1 MMNIRLSTSNFFGPR
16 QLFISNLHVIAMRKV
31 IRVNFSPIVCE
42 MLRWDAAAHF
52 LFTSVSIHIFF
63 LCYVCQLPKKLSNDM
78 TDIVKHSVSSTHS
91 ISLQQLSLC
100 EWFLKMFTMNGVQY
114 SEAPLLLGQFLFL
127 QPQEPL
133 WVLVVNISEY
143 QSDLSLTMKL
153 NYTWIHFTFP
163 RHYQTNNI
171 LCILSPLSNSKTV
184 VQVKETKSWCTSYL
198 YAHLK
203 YLC

>member
-1 MMNIRLSTSNFFGPR
+1 MMNIRLSTSNFFGPW

-91 ISLQQLSLC
+91 ISLQQPQPVWVISKDVYYEWSSILWGSSVVGSVPVFAAAGAIVSFSSKYIWISVRPVTDNEAKLYLDTFYFSSTLSD
-100 EWFLKMFTMNGVQY
+100 K
-114 SEAPLLLGQFLFL
+114 
-127 QPQEPL
+127 
-133 WVLVVNISEY
+133 
-143 QSDLSLTMKL
+143 
-153 NYTWIHFTFP
+153 
-163 RHYQTNNI
+163 
-171 LCILSPLSNSKTV
+171 
-184 VQVKETKSWCTSYL
+184 
-198 YAHLK
+198 
-203 YLC
+203 